1 MAATRYKEAYDQ
13 MVSDNKELF
22 DSFRQIHDEYAL
34 NSSANSEKFNETGKL
49 VMAQVRRYEDILCK
63 RSETHGFGEFTSK
76 LAEKFQNE
84 VRKNFPKIDEVG
96 VVRKIMKPI
105 ETKSPSSFRMIRPR

>member
-1 MAATRYKEAYDQ
+1 MATTRYKEAYDQ
-13 MVSDNKELF
+13 MITDNSALF
-22 DSFRQIHDEYAL
+22 EEFRQIHDKYSQTPSEY
-34 NSSANSEKFNETGKL
+34 SDKFNELGKL

-63 RSETHGFGEFTSK
+63 RSEVHGFGEYTSK

-84 VRKNFPKIDEVG
+84 VRRNFPKIDEVG

-105 ETKSPSSFRMIRPR
+105 ETKTPNFRLIRPR